1 VSARSR
7 RRRRA
12 GPPRRTPLSPATSA
26 ASAPSAGAGAAVAGT
41 ESPIDPALAAR
52 RVAVRNPRGRAAR
65 REPGERALTELAE
78 QTEVGEVL
86 LRSLTRAQ
94 LMLAVRIFAVF
105 GCLLL
110 GLPALFATHPGLA
123 DIRILGLPL
132 PWVILGGAV
141 YPLLV
146 LLALLYVRQAER
158 NERDFVEFIERS

>member
-1 VSARSR
+1 MSSRSR
-7 RRRRA
+7 RHRSARKPRRA
-12 GPPRRTPLSPATSA
+12 QAPAPVEVAAAPVSA
-26 ASAPSAGAGAAVAGT
+26 
-41 ESPIDPALAAR
+41 IDPSLAAR
-52 RVAVRNPRGRAAR
+52 RVTVRNPRGRATR

-78 QTEVGEVL
+78 QTEVGEIL

-123 DIRILGLPL
+123 AFRVIGLPL
-132 PWVILGGAV
+132 PWVLLGGAV
-141 YPLLV
+141 YPMLV
-146 LLALLYVRQAER
+146 LLGLLYVRQAER

>member
-1 VSARSR
+1 MTE
-7 RRRRA
+7 RRA
-12 GPPRRTPLSPATSA
+12 NGGPKPFVETGSHGGEVQA
-26 ASAPSAGAGAAVAGT
+26 
-41 ESPIDPALAAR
+41 ESDPAAR
-52 RVAVRNPRGRAAR
+52 RVAVRNPRGRATR
-65 REPGERALTELAE
+65 STTPGERALAELKE

-105 GCLLL
+105 GFFLL
-110 GLPALFATHPGLA
+110 GLPALFATHPDLV
-123 DIRILGLPL
+123 DFRILGLPL
-132 PWVILGGAV
+132 PWLVLGGAV

>member
-1 VSARSR
+1 MSSRSR
-7 RRRRA
+7 RRRSNR
-12 GPPRRTPLSPATSA
+12 PPRRGPAPVSVA
-26 ASAPSAGAGAAVAGT
+26 KVPADEAGAAPV
-41 ESPIDPALAAR
+41 PLIDPALAAR
-52 RVAVRNPRGRAAR
+52 RVAVRNPRGRATR

-78 QTEVGEVL
+78 QTEVGEIL

-123 DIRILGLPL
+123 EYRIFGLPL
-132 PWVILGGAV
+132 PWIILGGAV

-146 LLALLYVRQAER
+146 LLGVLYVRQAER

>member
-1 VSARSR
+1 M
-7 RRRRA
+7 
-12 GPPRRTPLSPATSA
+12 PLSS
-26 ASAPSAGAGAAVAGT
+26 
-41 ESPIDPALAAR
+41 IDPALAER
-52 RVAVRNPRGRAAR
+52 RVAVRNPRGRATR

-110 GLPALFATHPGLA
+110 GLPALFATYPGLA
-123 DIRILGLPL
+123 GFRILGLPL

-141 YPLLV
+141 YPMLV
-146 LLALLYVRQAER
+146 LLAVLYVRQAER

>member
-1 VSARSR
+1 VSSRSR
-7 RRRRA
+7 RRRPTR
-12 GPPRRTPLSPATSA
+12 PPRRVA
-26 ASAPSAGAGAAVAGT
+26 ASAAPTAAESAPAPLSLV
-41 ESPIDPALAAR
+41 DPALAAR
-52 RVAVRNPRGRAAR
+52 RVAVRNPRGRATPRAL
-65 REPGERALTELAE
+65 GERALTELAE

-110 GLPALFATHPGLA
+110 GLPVLFATHPGLA
-123 DIRILGLPL
+123 DFRILGLPL
-132 PWVILGGAV
+132 PWVLLGGAV

-146 LLALLYVRQAER
+146 LLGVLYVRHAER

>member
-1 VSARSR
+1 MSR
-7 RRRRA
+7 RAHRRRPLR
-12 GPPRRTPLSPATSA
+12 PPRRTK
-26 ASAPSAGAGAAVAGT
+26 GAAAVPAAVETGT
-41 ESPIDPALAAR
+41 PVSPIDPALAAR
-52 RVAVRNPRGRAAR
+52 RVAVRNPRGRATR

-78 QTEVGEVL
+78 QTEVGELL

-105 GCLLL
+105 GFFLL

-123 DIRILGLPL
+123 DFRILGLPL
-132 PWVILGGAV
+132 PWLVLGGAV

-146 LLALLYVRQAER
+146 LLGVLYVRQAER

>member
-1 VSARSR
+1 VSSRSR
-7 RRRRA
+7 RRRPTR
-12 GPPRRTPLSPATSA
+12 PPRRSPAQA
-26 ASAPSAGAGAAVAGT
+26 AEAAEAA
-41 ESPIDPALAAR
+41 SPIDPALAAR
-52 RVAVRNPRGRAAR
+52 RVAVRNPRGRATP

-78 QTEVGEVL
+78 QTEVGEIL

-123 DIRILGLPL
+123 DYRIFGLPL
-132 PWVILGGAV
+132 PWILLGGAV
-141 YPLLV
+141 YPMLV
-146 LLALLYVRQAER
+146 LLGVLYVRQAER

>member
-7 RRRRA
+7 RRRPR
-12 GPPRRTPLSPATSA
+12 PPRRAPAGGA
-26 ASAPSAGAGAAVAGT
+26 ASPVDQAAAPPV
-41 ESPIDPALAAR
+41 SPIDPALAAR
-52 RVAVRNPRGRAAR
+52 RVAVRNPRGRATR
-65 REPGERALTELAE
+65 REPGERALAELAE
-78 QTEVGEVL
+78 QTEVGEIL

-105 GCLLL
+105 GFFLL

-123 DIRILGLPL
+123 DYRLIGLPL
-132 PWVILGGAV
+132 PWLLLGGAV

-146 LLALLYVRQAER
+146 LLGFLYVRQAER

>member
-1 VSARSR
+1 MSN
-7 RRRRA
+7 
-12 GPPRRTPLSPATSA
+12 
-26 ASAPSAGAGAAVAGT
+26 
-41 ESPIDPALAAR
+41 EIDPALAAR
-52 RVAVRNPRGRAAR
+52 RVTVRNPRGRAVR
-65 REPGERALTELAE
+65 PPPGERARAELAA

-105 GCLLL
+105 GFFLL

-123 DIRILGLPL
+123 DYRIMGLPL
-132 PWVILGGAV
+132 PWVLLGGAV

-146 LLALLYVRQAER
+146 LLGFLYVRQAER

>member
-1 VSARSR
+1 VSNRSR
-7 RRRRA
+7 RRRPTR
-12 GPPRRTPLSPATSA
+12 PPRRTPAPAPVEVT
-26 ASAPSAGAGAAVAGT
+26 APAV
-41 ESPIDPALAAR
+41 SPIDPALAAR
-52 RVAVRNPRGRAAR
+52 RVAVRNPRGRATR

-78 QTEVGEVL
+78 QTEVGEIL

-123 DIRILGLPL
+123 DYRIIGLPL
-132 PWVILGGAV
+132 PWLLLGGAV

-146 LLALLYVRQAER
+146 LLGVLYVRQAER

>member
-1 VSARSR
+1 MT
-7 RRRRA
+7 
-12 GPPRRTPLSPATSA
+12 GIDPPREDGGNGEA
-26 ASAPSAGAGAAVAGT
+26 AGEP
-41 ESPIDPALAAR
+41 PQ
-52 RVAVRNPRGRAAR
+52 RVAVRNPRGRAVRPTTPGAR
-65 REPGERALTELAE
+65 ARAELAE

-105 GCLLL
+105 GFFLL

-123 DIRILGLPL
+123 DYRIFGLPL
-132 PWVILGGAV
+132 PWLVLGAAV

-146 LLALLYVRQAER
+146 LLGLLYIRQAER

>member
-1 VSARSR
+1 MS
-7 RRRRA
+7 RRA
-12 GPPRRTPLSPATSA
+12 GRRRPLRSPRRPRGPAGPA
-26 ASAPSAGAGAAVAGT
+26 AAVEAGT
-41 ESPIDPALAAR
+41 AVSPIDPALAAR
-52 RVAVRNPRGRAAR
+52 RVAVRNPRGRATR

-123 DIRILGLPL
+123 GYRLLGLPL
-132 PWVILGGAV
+132 PWLILGGAV
-141 YPLLV
+141 YPMLV
-146 LLALLYVRQAER
+146 LPCPS
-158 NERDFVEFIERS
+158 NPDS

>member
-1 VSARSR
+1 VTARSR
-7 RRRRA
+7 RRRPSR
-12 GPPRRTPLSPATSA
+12 PPRRLPAQTPIEVTA
-26 ASAPSAGAGAAVAGT
+26 APV
-41 ESPIDPALAAR
+41 SPIDPALAAR
-52 RVAVRNPRGRAAR
+52 RVAVRNPRGKAAR

-105 GCLLL
+105 GFFLL

-123 DIRILGLPL
+123 DYRILGLPL
-132 PWVILGGAV
+132 PWLLLGGAV

-146 LLALLYVRQAER
+146 LLGLLYVRQAER

>member
-1 VSARSR
+1 MSN
-7 RRRRA
+7 
-12 GPPRRTPLSPATSA
+12 
-26 ASAPSAGAGAAVAGT
+26 
-41 ESPIDPALAAR
+41 EIDPELAAR
-52 RVAVRNPRGRAAR
+52 RVAVRNPRGRAMQPTT
-65 REPGERALTELAE
+65 PGERARTELAE

-105 GCLLL
+105 GFFLL

-123 DIRILGLPL
+123 DYRILGLPL
-132 PWVILGGAV
+132 PWLVLGAAV

-146 LLALLYVRQAER
+146 LLAFLYVRQAER

>member
-1 VSARSR
+1 MSRAAR
-7 RRRRA
+7 RRRSIRA
-12 GPPRRTPLSPATSA
+12 RRTQPPAPPGATVET
-26 ASAPSAGAGAAVAGT
+26 APV
-41 ESPIDPALAAR
+41 SPIDPALAAR
-52 RVAVRNPRGRAAR
+52 RVAVRNPRGRATR

-78 QTEVGEVL
+78 QTEVGEIL

-105 GCLLL
+105 GFFLL

-123 DIRILGLPL
+123 DFRIFGLPL
-132 PWVILGGAV
+132 PWLLLGGAV

-146 LLALLYVRQAER
+146 LLGLLYVRQAER